1 MRILFISSTRVG
13 DAILSTGLLDRLIG
27 ENPGASITIACGP
40 AAAPL
45 FEAVPGLERIIVLDK
60 MVLSLHWLMLWALCG
75 RHVWDILVDLRNS
88 AMFFL
93 LPARK
98 RYKLTRSRQSEHR
111 VTQLARTL
119 GLADNP
125 PPPRLWLTDKHVDEA
140 RRLIPDGPPV
150 LAVGPTANWP
160 AKTWRLEYFVELI
173 ERLTLPDGILPEGRV
188 AVFARDDQ
196 RPMALRLIDAIPK
209 EKRVDLMGRVDLL
222 IAFACLGRS
231 AFFVG
236 NDSGLMHLAA
246 AAGVPTL
253 GLFGP
258 SPETHYAPWGPLCAV
273 ARASVPYDEIFP
285 ADFDHRDS
293 GTLMDSL
300 SVGAAEEA
308 ARNLWRLAEK
318 QAARARPLSPPR
330 LSPAIPAA

>member
-98 RYKLTRSRQSEHR
+98 RHKLTRSRQPEHR

-125 PPPRLWLTDKHVDEA
+125 PPPRLWLADKHVDEA
-140 RRLIPDGPPV
+140 RRLVPDGPPV
-150 LAVGPTANWP
+150 LAVGPWSMKGSASMAVKAATVTGKCIGRQPAMTALTAN
-160 AKTWRLEYFVELI
+160 FS
-173 ERLTLPDGILPEGRV
+173 
-188 AVFARDDQ
+188 AVMARSRTGSTPTRWSGGSIAHSRQ
-196 RPMALRLIDAIPK
+196 AATASA
-209 EKRVDLMGRVDLL
+209 VGGTMGRPSVQPLL
-222 IAFACLGRS
+222 
-231 AFFVG
+231 
-236 NDSGLMHLAA
+236 
-246 AAGVPTL
+246 
-253 GLFGP
+253 
-258 SPETHYAPWGPLCAV
+258 
-273 ARASVPYDEIFP
+273 
-285 ADFDHRDS
+285 
-293 GTLMDSL
+293 
-300 SVGAAEEA
+300 
-308 ARNLWRLAEK
+308 
-318 QAARARPLSPPR
+318 
-330 LSPAIPAA
+330 

>member
-13 DAILSTGLLDRLIG
+13 DAILSTGLLDHLIRG
-27 ENPGASITIACGP
+27 NPGASVTIACGP

-60 MVLSLHWLMLWALCG
+60 MVFSLHWLMLWALCG
-75 RHVWDILVDLRNS
+75 WHIWDIMVDLRNS
-88 AMFFL
+88 SMYFL
-93 LPARK
+93 LPARE
-98 RYKLTRSRQSEHR
+98 RHKLARSPQPEHR
-111 VTQLARTL
+111 VKQLARTL
-119 GLADNP
+119 DLADNP
-125 PPPRLWLTDKHVDEA
+125 PNPRLWLADRHMEEA

-160 AKTWRLEYFVELI
+160 AKTWRLEYFIELI
-173 ERLTLPDGILPEGRV
+173 ERLTRPDGILPQGRV

-196 RPMALRLIDAIPK
+196 RPMALRLTDAIPK
-209 EKRVDLMGRVDLL
+209 EKCIDMMGRADLL
-222 IAFACLGRS
+222 IALACLNRS

-273 ARASVPYDEIFP
+273 ARGSVPYDEIFP
-285 ADFDHRDS
+285 ADFDHLDS

-308 ARNLWRLAEK
+308 ARNLWRLARER
-318 QAARARPLSPPR
+318 AA
-330 LSPAIPAA
+330 